1 MLKNLLNLLF
11 PKLCNGCNSLLLK
24 NEAIICSTC
33 RHGLPLTQ
41 HHNLKDNYTT
51 KKFYGIIP
59 VEFSAS
65 MLFFHKEGIVQNL
78 IHNLKYRKHQEIGT
92 FLGNWYA
99 EDLKEIAKK
108 HDFSEIIPVP
118 LHKKRLEERGYN
130 QITTF
135 CESLSKKLEIH
146 YNPKLITRF
155 EWEADEP
162 SVIDLLNVLVSDS
175 SCQNRKQ
182 VNTNSLDLSL
192 ALPKIRFQAVCLFF
206 LDSKKTPNAR
216 SRYTG
221 RFCLDNIKASFM

>member
-11 PKLCNGCNSLLLK
+11 PKLCYGCNSLLLK
-24 NEAIICSTC
+24 NEAIICSKC

-65 MLFFHKEGIVQNL
+65 MLFFHKKGIVQNL

-108 HDFSEIIPVP
+108 HNFTEIIPVP
-118 LHKKRLEERGYN
+118 LHKKRLRERGYN
-130 QITTF
+130 QVTTF
-135 CESLSKKLEIH
+135 CEALSKNLQINFNDKLLFRNLYSKTQTKKNKEQRNEVTKSLFDVTFTETDYGKH
-146 YNPKLITRF
+146 FLLVDDVITSGATL
-155 EWEADEP
+155 EACAKA
-162 SVIDLLNVLVSDS
+162 LL
-175 SCQNRKQ
+175 
-182 VNTNSLDLSL
+182 
-192 ALPKIRFQAVCLFF
+192 KI
-206 LDSKKTPNAR
+206 PNAKI
-216 SRYTG
+216 SIVTIAYT
-221 RFCLDNIKASFM
+221 DS